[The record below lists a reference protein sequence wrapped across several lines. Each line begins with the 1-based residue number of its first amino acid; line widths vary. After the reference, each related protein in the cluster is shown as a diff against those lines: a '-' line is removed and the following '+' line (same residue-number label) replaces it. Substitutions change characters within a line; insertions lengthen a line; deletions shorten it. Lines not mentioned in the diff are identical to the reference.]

1 MWLARHKGKK
11 LKSIDNDMKKA
22 LLILGSDYGTID
34 LVREAHKMGL
44 YVIVA
49 DLMESSPT
57 KLEADEAWLISTTDT
72 DVLAN
77 KCREVG
83 VCGVV
88 TGASDFNT
96 TCSRKLCVELGA
108 PVICD
113 SDNAWGMARNKR
125 LFKEMCLEVGAPVA
139 KDYYIKSIDDEKEIE
154 IVTYPVV
161 VKPVDK
167 SANRGMSYCNNK
179 EELIEAFKYAKSI
192 SDNDT
197 IIVEKELHG
206 PEFAA
211 HYVIAEG
218 EARLLY
224 FGSEH
229 HQPGQ
234 RNNQYSLVYTTS
246 AYLQQ
251 YLEEVNGPLKE
262 VFRRAGCKDGIAWVE
277 CIRDDDGHFY
287 LFEMGYRFGATMLY
301 TWYEKVYGFNSIRWM
316 IECAIGIKHTTAD
329 LPDGLSKPLKS
340 TSASYHL
347 FTKRESCIVCIKGLE
362 VIGQMDNVIIDIPK
376 RGEYKAP
383 SHACIGV
390 IRVFGEN
397 ANHLC
402 ETITFINKHLRIED
416 ASGENIIILF
426 DDIDSIKTEYALG
439 MRQFG
444 IIEN

>member
-1 MWLARHKGKK
+1 MFH
-11 LKSIDNDMKKA
+11 DMKKV
-22 LLILGSDYGTID
+22 LLVLGSDYGTID
-34 LVREAHKMGL
+34 LVREAHRMGM

-49 DLMESSPT
+49 DLMETSPT
-57 KLEADEAWLISTTDT
+57 KEEADEAWLVSTTDT
-72 DVLAN
+72 DLLEA
-77 KCREVG
+77 KCRDAG
-83 VCGVV
+83 VCGVI

-96 TCSRKLCVELGA
+96 ACSRKLCARLGL

-113 SDNAWGMARNKR
+113 SDKAWGLARNKR
-125 LFKEMCLEVGAPVA
+125 LFKQLCLEVGAPVA
-139 KDYYIKSIDDEKEIE
+139 KDYYITSTDNDKEIDS
-154 IVTYPVV
+154 VRYPVV

-167 SANRGMSYCNNK
+167 SANRGMSYCNNR
-179 EELIEAFKYAKSI
+179 EELIKAYQYAKSI

-246 AYLQQ
+246 AHLQQ
-251 YLEEVNGPLKE
+251 FLEEVNEPLKE
-262 VFRRAGCKDGIAWVE
+262 VFRQAGGKDGIAWVE

-301 TWYEKVYGFNSIRWM
+301 TWYEKVFGFNSIRWM
-316 IECAIGIKHTTAD
+316 IECATGKTHTMAD
-329 LPDGLSKPLKS
+329 LPEGLAIPLKA

-347 FTKRESCIVCIKGLE
+347 FTLKEGIVERIKGLDIIE
-362 VIGQMDNVIIDIPK
+362 KMDNVIIDIPK
-376 RGEYKAP
+376 RGGHKVP

-390 IRVFGEN
+390 IRIFGEDC
-397 ANHLC
+397 NHLC
-402 ETITFINKHLRIED
+402 DTIATINKHLRIED
-416 ASGENIIILF
+416 SSGDNMIILF
-426 DDIDSIKTEYALG
+426 DDFDSVKSEYALG
-439 MRQFG
+439 MSQFG
-444 IIEN
+444 LS

>member
-1 MWLARHKGKK
+1 MR
-11 LKSIDNDMKKA
+11 KA
-22 LLILGSDYGTID
+22 LLVLGSDYGTID
-34 LVREAHKMGL
+34 LVREAHRMGM

-57 KLEADEAWLISTTDT
+57 KQEADEAWLISTTDF
-72 DVLAN
+72 DVLET
-77 KCREVG
+77 KCREAG

-96 TCSRKLCVELGA
+96 TCSRKLCAKLGL
-108 PVICD
+108 PIYCE
-113 SDNAWGMARNKR
+113 SDRAWGMARNKR
-125 LFKEMCLEVGAPVA
+125 LFKELCLEVGAPVA
-139 KDYYIKSIDDEKEIE
+139 KDYYITSIDNEKELDS
-154 IVTYPVV
+154 VTYPVV

-179 EELIEAFKYAKSI
+179 EELIKAYQYARSI

-211 HYVIAEG
+211 HYIIAEG

-246 AYLQQ
+246 AYLCQ
-251 YLEEVNGPLKE
+251 YLKE
-262 VFRRAGCKDGIAWVE
+262 VNDYLIEVFRKAGCRDGIAWVE

-301 TWYEKVYGFNSIRWM
+301 TWYEKVFGFNSVRWM
-316 IECAIGIKHTTAD
+316 IECAIGIKHKVEN
-329 LPDGLSKPLKS
+329 LPEGLARPLKT

-347 FTKRESCIVCIKGLE
+347 FTLKEGMVERIKGLE
-362 VIGQMDNVIIDIPK
+362 VIEKMGNVIIDIPK
-376 RGEYKAP
+376 RSGHHVP
-383 SHACIGV
+383 PHVCVGV
-390 IRVFGEN
+390 IRIYGEDC
-397 ANHLC
+397 NHLC
-402 ETITFINKHLRIED
+402 ESIAYINKHLRIED
-416 ASGENIIILF
+416 TSGENMVILF
-426 DDIDSIKTEYALG
+426 DDFESVKSEYALG
-439 MRQFG
+439 MNQFDSID
-444 IIEN
+444 II

>member
-1 MWLARHKGKK
+1 MR
-11 LKSIDNDMKKA
+11 KA

-34 LVREAHKMGL
+34 IVREAHRMGL

-49 DLMESSPT
+49 DLMDSSPT
-57 KLEADEAWLISTTDT
+57 KQEADEAWMISTTEI
-72 DVLAN
+72 DVLES
-77 KCREVG
+77 KCREAG
-83 VCGVV
+83 VCGVI

-96 TCSRKLCVELGA
+96 TCSRKLCVRLGL
-108 PVICD
+108 PVISAND
-113 SDNAWGMARNKR
+113 RAWEAARNKR
-125 LFKEMCLEVGAPVA
+125 LFKELCKEAGAPVA
-139 KDYYIKSIDDEKEIE
+139 KDYYIRSLDDEDTLSS
-154 IVTYPVV
+154 VSYPVV

-179 EELIEAFKYAKSI
+179 EELIEAYQYARSI
-192 SDNDT
+192 SDYDT

-211 HYVIAEG
+211 HYVVAEG

-251 YLEEVNGPLKE
+251 FLDEVNDHLVKAFKL
-262 VFRRAGCKDGIAWVE
+262 VGCNDGIVWVE

-301 TWYEKVYGFNSIRWM
+301 TWYEKVFGFNSIRWM
-316 IECAIGIKHTTAD
+316 IECATGKKHTVVD
-329 LPDGLSKPLKS
+329 LPEGLSQPLKA

-347 FTKRESCIVCIKGLE
+347 FTLKEGRVDCIKGLE
-362 VIGQMDNVIIDIPK
+362 TIGKMSNVIIDIPK
-376 RGEYKAP
+376 RGGHTVPA
-383 SHACIGV
+383 HACIGV
-390 IRVFGEN
+390 LRIYGEDCN
-397 ANHLC
+397 QLC
-402 ETITFINKHLRIED
+402 ETIANINKHLQIMD
-416 ASGENIIILF
+416 SFGENMVILF
-426 DDIDSIKTEYALG
+426 DDFESVKAEYALG
-439 MRQFG
+439 MSQFG
-444 IIEN
+444 SFRYT

>member
-1 MWLARHKGKK
+1 MNGYVMRKV
-11 LKSIDNDMKKA
+11 
-22 LLILGSDYGTID
+22 LLVLGSDYGTID
-34 LVREAHKMGL
+34 IVREAHRMGM

-49 DLMESSPT
+49 DLMDSSPT
-57 KLEADEAWLISTTDT
+57 KQEADEAWLISTTEIDA
-72 DVLAN
+72 LES
-77 KCREVG
+77 KCREAG
-83 VCGVV
+83 VCGVI

-96 TCSRKLCVELGA
+96 TCCRKLCVRLGL
-108 PVICD
+108 PVISAND
-113 SDNAWGMARNKR
+113 RAWEAARNKR
-125 LFKEMCLEVGAPVA
+125 LFKELCKETGAPVA
-139 KDYYIKSIDDEKEIE
+139 KDYYITSSDDEDALSS
-154 IVTYPVV
+154 VVYPVV

-167 SANRGMSYCNNK
+167 SANRGMGYCNNK
-179 EELIEAFKYAKSI
+179 EELIEAYKYAKSI
-192 SDNDT
+192 SDSDT

-251 YLEEVNGPLKE
+251 FLTEVNDHLIEAFKQ
-262 VFRRAGCKDGIAWVE
+262 AGCKDGIVWVE

-301 TWYEKVYGFNSIRWM
+301 TWYEKVFGFNSIRWM
-316 IECAIGIKHTTAD
+316 IECAIGKKHTVAD
-329 LPDGLSKPLKS
+329 LPEGLSQPLKA

-347 FTKRESCIVCIKGLE
+347 FTQREGRVVCIKGLE
-362 VIGQMDNVIIDIPK
+362 DIGRMDNVIIDIPK
-376 RGEYKAP
+376 RGEYNAP

-390 IRVFGEN
+390 IRVFGEDI
-397 ANHLC
+397 NHLC
-402 ETITFINKHLRIED
+402 KTIAFINKHLRIED

-426 DDIDSIKTEYALG
+426 DDFDSVKAEYAMG

-444 IIEN
+444 IIDN

>member
-1 MWLARHKGKK
+1 MRKT
-11 LKSIDNDMKKA
+11 
-22 LLILGSDYGTID
+22 LLVLGSDYGTID
-34 LVREAHKMGL
+34 LVREAHRMGM

-49 DLMESSPT
+49 DLMDSSPT
-57 KLEADEAWLISTTDT
+57 KQEADEAWLISTTDL
-72 DVLAN
+72 DVLEA
-77 KCREVG
+77 KCREAG

-96 TCSRKLCVELGA
+96 TYSRKLCVRLGL
-108 PVICD
+108 PVYCD
-113 SDNAWGMARNKR
+113 SDRAWGMARNKR
-125 LFKEMCLEVGAPVA
+125 LFKELCLEVGAPVA
-139 KDYYIKSIDDEKEIE
+139 KDYYITSIDNEKEFE
-154 IVTYPVV
+154 GVNYPVV

-179 EELIEAFKYAKSI
+179 EELIEAYKYAKSI

-246 AYLQQ
+246 AHLRQ
-251 YLEEVNGPLKE
+251 YLDEVNDYLIE
-262 VFRRAGCKDGIAWVE
+262 VFRRAGCRDGIAWVE

-301 TWYEKVYGFNSIRWM
+301 TWYEKVFGFNSVRWM
-316 IECAIGIKHTTAD
+316 IECATGTNHKLAD
-329 LPDGLSKPLKS
+329 LPDGLARPLKA

-347 FTKRESCIVCIKGLE
+347 FTLREGVVARIRGLE
-362 VIGQMDNVIIDIPK
+362 TIEEMANVIIDIPK
-376 RGEYKAP
+376 RGGHKVP

-390 IRVFGEN
+390 IRIYGEN
-397 ANHLC
+397 CNHLC
-402 ETITFINKHLRIED
+402 ETIASINKHLRIED
-416 ASGENIIILF
+416 ASGENMVILF
-426 DDIDSIKTEYALG
+426 DDFDSVKSEYDLG
-439 MRQFG
+439 MSQFG
-444 IIEN
+444 LDDIG

>member
-1 MWLARHKGKK
+1 MRRT
-11 LKSIDNDMKKA
+11 
-22 LLILGSDYGTID
+22 LLVLGSDYGTID
-34 LVREAHKMGL
+34 IVREAHRMGMI
-44 YVIVA
+44 VIVA

-57 KLEADEAWLISTTDT
+57 KQEADEAWLISTTDM
-72 DVLAN
+72 DVLEA
-77 KCREVG
+77 KCKETG
-83 VCGVV
+83 VCGVI

-96 TCSRKLCVELGA
+96 TCCRKLCVRLGL
-108 PVICD
+108 PVISA
-113 SDNAWGMARNKR
+113 SDKAWEASRNKR
-125 LFKEMCLEVGAPVA
+125 LFKELCKQAGAPVA
-139 KDYYIKSIDDEKEIE
+139 KDYYISSIDDEDALNS
-154 IVTYPVV
+154 VVYPVV

-179 EELIEAFKYAKSI
+179 EELIEAYKYAKSI
-192 SDNDT
+192 SDSDT

-211 HYVIAEG
+211 HYVVADG

-251 YLEEVNGPLKE
+251 FLDEVNDHLIKA
-262 VFRRAGCKDGIAWVE
+262 FKLAGCKDGIVWVE

-316 IECAIGIKHTTAD
+316 IECAIGKKHTMAD
-329 LPDGLSKPLKS
+329 LPEGLTQPLKA

-347 FTKRESCIVCIKGLE
+347 FTQKEGRVACIKGLE
-362 VIGQMDNVIIDIPK
+362 TIEKMPNVIIDIPK
-376 RGEYKAP
+376 RGGHTVP

-390 IRVFGEN
+390 IRIYGEDCD
-397 ANHLC
+397 HLC
-402 ETITFINKHLRIED
+402 ETIAYINNNLRIED
-416 ASGENIIILF
+416 SFGENMVILF
-426 DDIDSIKTEYALG
+426 DDFESVKSEYNFG
-439 MRQFG
+439 MRQFD
-444 IIEN
+444 IIGKDN